1 MPGAMNTPIAYPAA
15 PRRMGGRG
23 AAVSFIAGVL
33 FIAAVL
39 SSAPLSAQ
47 TNPVEGTIRGRV
59 VDYLT
64 EQPIPDVRV
73 EVLDGKER
81 IRRIAVSDSDGNFVL
96 HRVAP
101 GAFWLRGRH
110 QGYTTTT
117 TPPWRIQGGEV
128 LTVTVFLHPEVVL
141 LAPLAVTGRAR
152 TFSPVL
158 AGFRE
163 RLQRRQGGTFL
174 TRVDI
179 ESRNAARV
187 TDLLVEVP
195 GLRIQSATGAANS
208 RVVTFARALPGVA
221 AGPASC
227 PVQVYVDGVLATRGR
242 SDVSVDELAV
252 PGLLEG
258 VEVYRGLGTVPAEF
272 LTPEA
277 RCGVIALWTRRD

>member
-1 MPGAMNTPIAYPAA
+1 MSTPDTLGVAPWRGRRCATVGALVAA
-15 PRRMGGRG
+15 
-23 AAVSFIAGVL
+23 SFLWGSPL
-33 FIAAVL
+33 F
-39 SSAPLSAQ
+39 AQ
-47 TNPVEGTIRGRV
+47 ANPVEGTIRGRV

-73 EVLDGKER
+73 EVLDVKER
-81 IRRIAVSDSDGNFVL
+81 IRRLAVSDSEGNFVL

-101 GAFWLRGRH
+101 GPFWLRGRH

-117 TPPWRIQGGEV
+117 TPPWRIEGGEV
-128 LTVTVFLHPEVVL
+128 LTVTVFMHPEVVL

-163 RLQRRQGGTFL
+163 RLQRRQGGTFI

-179 ESRNAARV
+179 ETRNAARV
-187 TDLLVEVP
+187 TDLLVGVP
-195 GLRIQSATGAANS
+195 GLRIQAAPGAANS
-208 RVVTFARALPGVA
+208 RLVTFARALPGMA
-221 AGPASC
+221 AGPAGC

-242 SDVSVDELAV
+242 ADVSVDELAV

>member
-1 MPGAMNTPIAYPAA
+1 
-15 PRRMGGRG
+15 
-23 AAVSFIAGVL
+23 VGVL
-33 FIAAVL
+33 VTMACLVA
-39 SSAPLSAQ
+39 SPLYAQ

-59 VDYLT
+59 VDHLT

-81 IRRIAVSDSDGNFVL
+81 IRRVTVSDSEGNFVL

-101 GAFWLRGRH
+101 GSFWLRGRH
-110 QGYTTTT
+110 QGYTTTR
-117 TPPWRIQGGEV
+117 TPPWRIEGGEV
-128 LTVTVFLHPEVVL
+128 LTVRIFLHPEVVL

-163 RLQRRQGGTFL
+163 RLQRGQGGTFL
-174 TRVDI
+174 TRMDI
-179 ESRNAARV
+179 ETRNAARV
-187 TDLLVEVP
+187 TDLLVGVP
-195 GLRIQSATGAANS
+195 GLRIQPASGAANS
-208 RVVTFARALPGVA
+208 RLVTFARALPGVA
-221 AGPASC
+221 AGPAGC

-242 SDVSVDELAV
+242 ADVSVDELAV